1 MVLWKALTMA
11 GTVPGCRQ
19 RPRQERGST
28 AMHRE
33 QSCRHI
39 PGSSQPRHPNE
50 STWWPGASH
59 GDDLCPWAAGLSKKG
74 RDPQP
79 GYLAPRQLAS
89 VQGAQKQLPW
99 PGRTRDIYHGKCKPP
114 FTSSWAP
121 TQRPSVRSS
130 WTVLGQRHSP
140 QEHPL
145 GQGGIARGR
154 WDCARSWLS
163 CVPAVPGLQARE
175 HLAHGAALPL
185 LGGCFLPR
193 RPSHGAWHL
202 CCHLGR
208 SRSCPAH
215 PASRRAAQEDADAP
229 ASLLAG
235 EQTLPGSPLEQPAV
249 CRRAPA
255 AGPC

>member
-1 MVLWKALTMA
+1 
-11 GTVPGCRQ
+11 
-19 RPRQERGST
+19 
-28 AMHRE
+28 MHRE

-121 TQRPSVRSS
+121 TQRPSGRSS

-154 WDCARSWLS
+154 WGCRDCARSWLS

-193 RPSHGAWHL
+193 RPSHGAWRL